1 MAEVRMMWKNIHTR
15 YLRRDG
21 SVICRNCGRSI
32 AVGQRYVPRLRA
44 HSKRRILYC
53 LGCAMELNIILAKT
67 PQSVG
72 QLELRILAACPD
84 ISSGLCRKVDR
95 SYGGS
100 FTIILRMMVREG
112 LLYESLEPPE
122 AYTDRRKGRVK
133 VYRATEKGLDLLKA
147 FKGF

>member
-1 MAEVRMMWKNIHTR
+1 
-15 YLRRDG
+15 
-21 SVICRNCGRSI
+21 
-32 AVGQRYVPRLRA
+32 
-44 HSKRRILYC
+44 
-53 LGCAMELNIILAKT
+53 MELNIILVKK

-84 ISSGLCRKVDR
+84 ISSVLSRKVGH

-100 FTIILRMMVREG
+100 FTNFLRRMVREG

-122 AYTDRRKGRVK
+122 EYTDRRKGRVK

-147 FKGF
+147 FNGFLTASSQCGGDME